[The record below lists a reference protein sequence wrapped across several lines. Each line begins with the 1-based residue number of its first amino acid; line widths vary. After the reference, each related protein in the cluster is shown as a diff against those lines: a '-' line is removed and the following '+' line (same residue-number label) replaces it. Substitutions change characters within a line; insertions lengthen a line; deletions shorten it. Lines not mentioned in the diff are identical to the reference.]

1 MDLFFYYGIMIETFS
16 NLLRDYFKQK
26 KSIPEFVRE
35 NYPLHEYQTKDRT
48 IRRYLSG
55 EVVPQYSAAKDLVDK
70 LDISISEEDLI
81 KILNYSKSERETVID
96 YKHSYI
102 FEKISARSNDLF
114 KDSDMTEYEKQR
126 LFKDRVDEV
135 TTDGNIREYLV
146 KLIEYDLENNI
157 EFDKWGTVPQ
167 LADNSKT
174 EGE

>member
-1 MDLFFYYGIMIETFS
+1 
-16 NLLRDYFKQK
+16 
-26 KSIPEFVRE
+26 
-35 NYPLHEYQTKDRT
+35 
-48 IRRYLSG
+48 
-55 EVVPQYSAAKDLVDK
+55 
-70 LDISISEEDLI
+70 
-81 KILNYSKSERETVID
+81 
-96 YKHSYI
+96 
-102 FEKISARSNDLF
+102 
-114 KDSDMTEYEKQR
+114 MTEYEKQR